1 MKRLYASVLG
11 LALLCCAVLPAVV
24 AAEEQKADVVLAT
37 VGKEKITQADL
48 DAKVTMLPPQ
58 FRDRYDTAEGKQK
71 LLDQVIKFS
80 MLSQEARALGIHK
93 RADVAQR
100 IKEIT
105 DNIIIQELTKQ
116 EVTDKVAASDAE
128 IEQYF
133 KENRQEFVKPEKVK
147 VSLILFEVKSDAT
160 PEQKK
165 EIEKRAKETLKRLKK
180 GEDFAK
186 LAGELSNDRRTNK
199 RGGDTGFFARGRRA
213 NTYGEVFEQKAFG
226 LKPGELSDV
235 FEDKGGF
242 FIVRVAEKKAAE
254 EQSLEESKKKIERQ
268 LTQDKQKQQYDSFV
282 ESLKKKYPVKMTQ
295 Q

>member
-1 MKRLYASVLG
+1 MFYACVMG
-11 LALLCCAVLPAVV
+11 LALLCCAARPAAC
-24 AAEEQKADVVLAT
+24 AAEEQKADTVLAT

-58 FRDRYDTAEGKQK
+58 FRDRYDTPEGKQK
-71 LLDQVIKFS
+71 LLDQVVKFS
-80 MLSQEARALGIHK
+80 MLSQEARALGLHK
-93 RADVAQR
+93 REEIAQR

-116 EVTDKVAASDAE
+116 EVTDKVTASDAE
-128 IEQYF
+128 IENYF
-133 KENRQEFVKPEKVK
+133 KENKQEFAKPEKVK
-147 VSLILFEVKSDAT
+147 VNLILFEVKGDAT

-165 EIEKRAKETLKRLKK
+165 EIEKKAKETLKQLKK

-186 LAGELSNDRRTNK
+186 LAGELSADKRTNK
-199 RGGDTGFFARGRRA
+199 RGGDTGFFARGRRS

-242 FIVRVAEKKAAE
+242 FIVKVAEKKAE
-254 EQSLEESKKKIERQ
+254 EAQSLEESRKKIERQ
-268 LTQDKQKQQYDSFV
+268 LTQEKQKQHYDAFV
-282 ESLKKKYPVKMTQ
+282 ESLKKKYPIKMMQ
-295 Q
+295 P